1 MTKIKCFIASILLA
15 ATLPVQANFIDGN
28 LLLSRIMGGEAEQL
42 HALGYITGVADAT
55 INIYWC
61 PQGSLSAEQV
71 LNLTKAVLISAPKRL
86 NIPADVFVIAALMKA
101 LPCPRK
107 TPVPE
112 SNSI

>member
-1 MTKIKCFIASILLA
+1 MSKIKCLAASILLA
-15 ATLPVQANFIDGN
+15 VTLPVSANFIDGN

-71 LNLTKAVLISAPKRL
+71 LNLTKAILISSPTKL
-86 NIPADVFVIAALMKA
+86 KLSADVFVIAALMKA
-101 LPCPRK
+101 LPCARK
-107 TPVPE
+107 ITVPE
-112 SNSI
+112 SDSI